1 MTETAT
7 NFMTHSRVK
16 IPQRFNSLLFPPRK
30 PFSIRVSLS
39 YLGLSTNSTESEIQ
53 ISLQNY
59 LKNSGISVSERASVG
74 EIEIDSANGSVIFQ
88 VIRDYSM
95 PNPFYYEDNKI
106 SNLEQ

>member
-1 MTETAT
+1 MT
-7 NFMTHSRVK
+7 NLMTHSTVK

-30 PFSIRVSLS
+30 PFNIRVSLS